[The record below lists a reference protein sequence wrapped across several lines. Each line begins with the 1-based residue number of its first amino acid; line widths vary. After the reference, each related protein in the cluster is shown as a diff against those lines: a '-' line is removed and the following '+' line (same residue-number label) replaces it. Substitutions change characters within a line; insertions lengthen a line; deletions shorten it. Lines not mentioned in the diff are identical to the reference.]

1 MITTT
6 TALLRLLLSLQA
18 VYRVLREAEH
28 RSSSFIPYWKLPW
41 AEKLLAS
48 QIEFTADMRLLNT
61 VLDELIAKAIAT
73 QQVADVDELEQ
84 RDLELADDPR

>member
-1 MITTT
+1 
-6 TALLRLLLSLQA
+6 

-73 QQVADVDELEQ
+73 QQVADVDELEL